1 MKERGDKEVV
11 IDGFEA
17 FKEFI
22 KENPDALI
30 TLEIENSSSEE
41 KEAHSGR

>member
-30 TLEIENSSSEE
+30 TLEIENSPSEE
-41 KEAHSGR
+41 KEANSGR

>member
-30 TLEIENSSSEE
+30 TLEIENSPSEE
-41 KEAHSGR
+41 KEAHSGK

>member
-30 TLEIENSSSEE
+30 TLEIENSPSEE